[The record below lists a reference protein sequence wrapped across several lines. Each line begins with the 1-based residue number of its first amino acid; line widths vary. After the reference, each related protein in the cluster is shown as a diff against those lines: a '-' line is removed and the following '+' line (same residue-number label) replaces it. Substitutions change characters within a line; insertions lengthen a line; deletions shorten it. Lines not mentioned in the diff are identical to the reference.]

1 MKPFY
6 VTTPIYY
13 VNDRPHIGT
22 AYSTIA
28 ADVLCRYQKLRGRPT
43 RFLTGLDE
51 HGLKIARAAEAK
63 GVSPQAFTDEMQAP
77 FRDTWQLLDCVYD
90 DFIRTTEPRHKQ
102 RAQVLWN
109 QIQQRGDIYLGS
121 YEDWYC
127 VGCETFYTEKDLL
140 PGNICPIHLKPVERV
155 KEASYFFRLGDYT
168 QRLLDFYERNPD
180 FVKPAGRFNE
190 VKSFVREG
198 LRDLSLSRTSFRWG
212 IPVPND
218 PEHVM
223 YVWFDAL
230 ANYMS
235 ALGGPAAP
243 GTELLYDRFWP
254 PSGQVIHI
262 VGKDIL
268 RFHAVYWPAFLL
280 SAGIEPPSQVWAHG
294 WLTVNGQKMSKSLGN
309 FLAPEPIVEV
319 FGVDVLRYYLMRD
332 MAFGQDGDFS
342 HENLLARLN
351 GELANGLGNLLNR
364 VLISIVQK
372 NLDGKVPAPE
382 PSARTAEDDEL
393 EAAALRCSAQAA
405 EQLENV
411 APQRALEAI
420 WELVAAGNRYVDR
433 TEPWALVKRGE
444 HARLSQVVYQVLETL
459 RILGVMISPFMPS
472 KAAELRHQL
481 GLDPLM
487 PTLDRDLW
495 PSVFGGLGPGVQT
508 RPGQPL
514 FPRFDKDASQAA
526 LARLGVANKPAAPSK
541 PPKIAKD
548 ATNKGSKPVAEADKP
563 PAPSTEHDAQFIA
576 YDDFAKVELRVAEI
590 LTAER
595 VPKSDK
601 LLKLSVN
608 AGDPEPR
615 QILAGI
621 GLNYAPDVLVGQR
634 VVIVANLKPRK
645 LMGLESQGMVLA
657 ASDETGLVILNVGG
671 DVKPG
676 SGVK

>member
-22 AYSTIA
+22 AYSTVA
-28 ADVLCRYQKLRGRPT
+28 ADVLARYQKLRGRPT

-51 HGLKIARAAEAK
+51 HGLKIARVAEEK
-63 GVSPQAFTDEMQAP
+63 GVSPQAFTDEMQGP
-77 FRDTWQLLDCVYD
+77 FKETWQLLNCEYD

-102 RAQVLWN
+102 RAQRLW
-109 QIQQRGDIYLGS
+109 QLIQERGDIYLGA

-127 VGCETFYTEKDLL
+127 VGCEAFYTEKDLL
-140 PGNICPIHLKPVERV
+140 PGNVCPQHLKPVERV
-155 KEASYFFRLGDYT
+155 KEDSYFFRLGKYT
-168 QRLLDFYERNPD
+168 QPLLDFYETHPD

-235 ALGGPAAP
+235 ALGGPDAP
-243 GTELLYDRFWP
+243 GKSALYDQFWP
-254 PSGQVIHI
+254 PSAQVIHI

-268 RFHAVYWPAFLL
+268 RFHTVYWPAFLL
-280 SAGIEPPSQVWAHG
+280 SAGIEPPTQVWAHG

-309 FLAPEPIVEV
+309 FLAPEPLVAE
-319 FGVDVLRYYLMRD
+319 FGVDTLRYYLMRD
-332 MAFGQDGDFS
+332 VAFGQDGDFS
-342 HENLLARLN
+342 HENLLSRLN

-364 VLISIVQK
+364 VLVSIVQK
-372 NLDGKVPAPE
+372 NLGGHVPSPV
-382 PSARTAEDDEL
+382 PSARTPDDDEL
-393 EAAALRCSAQAA
+393 EVTALRCARAAA
-405 EQLENV
+405 EHFDLVQ
-411 APQRALEAI
+411 PQRALESI
-420 WELVAAGNRYVDR
+420 WELVGAGNRYVDR

-444 HARLSQVVYQVLETL
+444 TERLAQVVYQVLETL
-459 RILGVMISPFMPS
+459 RIIGVMIAPVMPD
-472 KAAELRHQL
+472 KAAQLRDQL
-481 GLDPLM
+481 GLDPLF
-487 PTLDRDLW
+487 PSVDRDLW
-495 PSVFGGLGPGVQT
+495 PSVFGGLPPGT
-508 RPGQPL
+508 RTRTNQPL
-514 FPRFDKDASQAA
+514 FPRLDKDEAQAV
-526 LARLGVANKPAAPSK
+526 LARLGVTSTGTANPPKRGSVDKAATKPAA
-541 PPKIAKD
+541 
-548 ATNKGSKPVAEADKP
+548 ADSGG
-563 PAPSTEHDAQFIA
+563 AHIE

-590 LTAER
+590 LSAER

-608 AGDPEPR
+608 AGDPAPR

-621 GLNYAPDVLVGQR
+621 GQHYAPEALVGQR

-657 ASDETGLVILNVGG
+657 AG
-671 DVKPG
+671 DGERLIVTTVAGDAKPG
-676 SGVK
+676 SLVK

>member
-28 ADVLCRYQKLRGRPT
+28 ADVLARYHALRGQPT

-63 GVSPQAFTDEMQAP
+63 GITPQAFTDEMQAP
-77 FRDTWQLLDCVYD
+77 FRSTWQLLNCAYD
-90 DFIRTTEPRHKQ
+90 DFIRTTEPRHKE
-102 RAQVLWN
+102 RAQRLWKE
-109 QIQQRGDIYLGS
+109 IVARGDIYLGE

-140 PGNICPIHLKPVERV
+140 PGNICPQHQKPVERI
-155 KEASYFFRLGDYT
+155 KESSYFFRLSKYT
-168 QRLLDFYERNPD
+168 QPLLDYYETHPD
-180 FVKPAGRFNE
+180 FVKPSGRFNE

-230 ANYMS
+230 TNYMS
-235 ALGGPAAP
+235 ALGGPDKPKAAP
-243 GTELLYDRFWP
+243 LFDQFWP
-254 PSGQVIHI
+254 PHGQVTHI

-268 RFHAVYWPAFLL
+268 RFHAVFWPAFLL
-280 SAGIEPPSQVWAHG
+280 AAGLEPPTQVWAHG

-309 FLAPEPIVEV
+309 FLAPEPLVDV

-332 MAFGQDGDFS
+332 IAFGQDGDFS

-364 VLISIVQK
+364 VLVSIVQK
-372 NLDGKVPAPE
+372 NLGGRVPAPV
-382 PSARTAEDDEL
+382 PSTRTSDDDEL
-393 EAAALRCSAQAA
+393 EAAAARCCRAA
-405 EQLENV
+405 ADHLELV

-433 TEPWALVKRGE
+433 TEPWALAKRGE
-444 HARLSQVVYQVLETL
+444 TQRLAHVVYQVLETV
-459 RILGVMISPFMPS
+459 RMIGVMISPFMPG

-487 PTLDRDLW
+487 PTHDLDLW
-495 PSVFGGLGPGVQT
+495 PSVFGALTPNTQT
-508 RPGQPL
+508 RPGQAL
-514 FPRFDKDASQAA
+514 FPRLDKEQGQAA
-526 LARLGVANKPAAPSK
+526 LAKLGIQTEPTTGTTKK
-541 PPKIAKD
+541 G
-548 ATNKGSKPVAEADKP
+548 KGSGAASEAQTRPTSPPPPVTT
-563 PAPSTEHDAQFIA
+563 PAPGGSEFIE
-576 YDDFAKVELRVAEI
+576 YEDFSKVELRVAEV
-590 LTAER
+590 LQAER

-615 QILAGI
+615 QIIAGI
-621 GLNYAPDVLVGQR
+621 GQHYAPEQLVGKR

-645 LMGLESQGMVLA
+645 LMGLESRGMVLA
-657 ASDETGLVILNVGG
+657 ASDDSGLVVSSVLG

-676 SGVK
+676 SVVK